1 MIYHDELSRCVADG
15 LTLSYAYTRTVPVG
29 WPRPPARVD
38 AALLAAVTFAPDEH
52 PTCYVCGPTAFV
64 ETVADLMV
72 AAGHDAQRVRTERFG
87 GP

>member
-1 MIYHDELSRCVADG
+1 
-15 LTLSYAYTRTVPVG
+15 
-29 WPRPPARVD
+29 VD